1 MTRRVFLST
10 LAASTALRAVP
21 RPRARI
27 TRIALASIQG
37 RFHKFVA
44 MNSYDR
50 APKGHTYTNTLIR
63 MATDEGPEGIGVMVY
78 ASPEAAY
85 LKALKQLIGVD
96 PFSLFTLQDGQIADR
111 APAHAPLLSAYPH
124 LDGPLL
130 DLIGKLT
137 GNPVWRLLGEAVRD
151 RVEAYD
157 GTLYFSDIWFRDRGV
172 RAVLE
177 EAEEAVKS
185 GYLGLKLKVGRGWKW
200 MPHEAGLARDIEV
213 LQATRRAVG
222 PEIKLM
228 ADANDGFRN
237 DFEGAWRLMHETK
250 DVNLYWMEEIFPE
263 DIQAY
268 TRLRERMAAAGIK
281 TLIADG
287 ENLREPEDFK
297 RYLNSPRT
305 FDVVQMDIRVGG
317 FLANRELARLA
328 EAAGATS
335 VPHNWASQVGKFMG
349 LHLAKAIKGVTA
361 VEDDRSTCDVILAE
375 GYEFKGGYYSVSNA
389 PGLGI
394 KIDEE
399 VYREKYRT
407 SEIVVS

>member
-1 MTRRVFLST
+1 
-10 LAASTALRAVP
+10 
-21 RPRARI
+21 
-27 TRIALASIQG
+27 
-37 RFHKFVA
+37 
-44 MNSYDR
+44 
-50 APKGHTYTNTLIR
+50 
-63 MATDEGPEGIGVMVY
+63 
-78 ASPEAAY
+78 
-85 LKALKQLIGVD
+85 
-96 PFSLFTLQDGQIADR
+96 
-111 APAHAPLLSAYPH
+111 
-124 LDGPLL
+124 
-130 DLIGKLT
+130 
-137 GNPVWRLLGEAVRD
+137 
-151 RVEAYD
+151 
-157 GTLYFSDIWFRDRGV
+157 
-172 RAVLE
+172 
-177 EAEEAVKS
+177 
-185 GYLGLKLKVGRGWKW
+185 
-200 MPHEAGLARDIEV
+200 
-213 LQATRRAVG
+213 
-222 PEIKLM
+222 
-228 ADANDGFRN
+228 
-237 DFEGAWRLMHETK
+237 
-250 DVNLYWMEEIFPE
+250 MEEIFPE